1 MKLYGKAE
9 GIATIILDAF
19 QHPKTLPEKLAPVF
33 IHRKDNVPCRRWSW
47 RNQVITAL
55 AMTHDAR
62 GFKQWQ
68 SVERKVKKGSKAFY
82 ILAPCTKMIEVDGE
96 KVPRVYGFRGLP
108 VFRIQDTEGT
118 DVASGD
124 PAHDEWLKN
133 LPLREVAESW
143 DIGIQTYNGEGAS
156 MLGRFEYSG
165 AIILGVENLRVWLH
179 ELTHAADHRN
189 GKLCQDEPKVIKET
203 VAELGSAIL
212 IECLGQDS
220 EANLGEAY
228 EYIKTYADK
237 AKKSVESVC
246 FDVLERTCEAVTLI
260 LDTAESLNLVEA

>member
-9 GIATIILDAF
+9 GVAAIVLEAF
-19 QHPKTLPEKLAPVF
+19 QHPDTLPEKLAPVF
-33 IHRKDNVPCRRWSW
+33 IHRKDDTPCRKWSW
-47 RNQVITAL
+47 RNQVVTAL

-62 GFKQWQ
+62 GFKQWE
-68 SVERKVKKGSKAFY
+68 SVGRTVKKGSKAFY

-108 VFRIQDTEGT
+108 VFRIQDTEGA

-124 PAHDEWLKN
+124 LAHDEWLRN

-165 AIILGVENLRVWLH
+165 AIILGAENLRVWLH

-189 GKLCQDEPKVIKET
+189 GKLSPNEPKVIKET

-212 IECLGQDS
+212 TQCLGEKNQAD
-220 EANLGEAY
+220 LGQAY
-228 EYIKTYADK
+228 EYIKMYADK
-237 AKKSVESVC
+237 GKKSVESVC

-260 LDTAESLNLVEA
+260 LDAAQTLELVTT